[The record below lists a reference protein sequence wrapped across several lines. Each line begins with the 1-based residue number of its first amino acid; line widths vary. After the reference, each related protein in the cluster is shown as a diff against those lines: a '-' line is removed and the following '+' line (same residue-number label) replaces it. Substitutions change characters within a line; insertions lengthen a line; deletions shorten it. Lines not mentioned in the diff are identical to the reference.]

1 MRTARPAQR
10 WQRSASVGE
19 LTFPFQRTALSCVR
33 TPLPKGTV
41 RHRPA
46 EGRGPLPV
54 STALLTDTERPLPAA
69 TRAPPAQPQPCEP
82 LPLFQPPLNS
92 PEPRLHS
99 PRSPANP
106 SGPTHRHHSATATPP
121 FARAQLRR
129 RCPQARAP
137 FPPLPAARA
146 LFKASARLHR
156 PFLRRRSAGQQ
167 RWAVRLGPGGA
178 GSAAAA
184 GWRSLSEF
192 REAWGR
198 TNPGPCPAHA
208 APEGGRA
215 AGRLAPCCAAGTG
228 RSAGLGWLQRAV
240 ARWCCLAA
248 PRQSHVNLGARCFKW
263 VASSLFVCFVFS
275 FKALSYVASSLIW
288 RVQSW
293 QWNESDL

>member
-19 LTFPFQRTALSCVR
+19 LTFSGPFQRTALSCVR

-137 FPPLPAARA
+137 FPPRPAARA
-146 LFKASARLHR
+146 LFKPSARLHR

-167 RWAVRLGPGGA
+167 RWALRPGPCGAGRGSVVLQRLAGGASLSSVRLGVHEPGAVPGER
-178 GSAAAA
+178 
-184 GWRSLSEF
+184 RS
-192 REAWGR
+192 
-198 TNPGPCPAHA
+198 
-208 APEGGRA
+208 
-215 AGRLAPCCAAGTG
+215 
-228 RSAGLGWLQRAV
+228 
-240 ARWCCLAA
+240 
-248 PRQSHVNLGARCFKW
+248 
-263 VASSLFVCFVFS
+263 
-275 FKALSYVASSLIW
+275 
-288 RVQSW
+288 
-293 QWNESDL
+293 